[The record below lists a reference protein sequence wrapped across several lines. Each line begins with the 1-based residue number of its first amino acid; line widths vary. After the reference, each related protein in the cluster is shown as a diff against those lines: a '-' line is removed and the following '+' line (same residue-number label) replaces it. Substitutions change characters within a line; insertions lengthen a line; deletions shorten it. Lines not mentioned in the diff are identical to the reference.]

1 MPRGVDQGD
10 DADASR
16 RRIGDDAA
24 HLRLAQL
31 AGAGGRVGTVA
42 RLDTGLHRVAGER
55 VVSTVNAVAEAHII
69 QQEAQ
74 AVVADRQFQIVIIV
88 IRKRINDTLD
98 LVLGEILSAAIQMEN
113 LHKGVI
119 AAVRCSRKDGGR
131 Q

>member
-1 MPRGVDQGD
+1 MPRGVQQGNYPDALLFGIAD
-10 DADASR
+10 D
-16 RRIGDDAA
+16 GV
-24 HLRLAQL
+24 HLVLGQCVPIWVIIVRH
-31 AGAGGRVGTVA
+31 VA
-42 RLDTGLHRVAGER
+42 PLDTGLHIIAG
-55 VVSTVNAVAEAHII
+55 VGSTVHSDGHIF

-98 LVLGEILSAAIQMEN
+98 LVHGEILSAAIQMEN

-119 AAVRCSRKDGGR
+119 AAVRCFRKDGGR